1 MQEKCRIF
9 FLKEFYEVI
18 NKQNMLQLR
27 EINKYYMKSNAAKLL
42 FFNAISQTLT
52 KKKLYNMD
60 ISKEKERK
68 NKTNDFY

>member
-1 MQEKCRIF
+1 
-9 FLKEFYEVI
+9 
-18 NKQNMLQLR
+18 MLQLR

-60 ISKEKERK
+60 ISKEKERN